1 MMKMASN
8 RGKLFEREFR
18 KGLLLLPGMGIRL
31 YDGTNVARIQMPG
44 DFIYAACS
52 GKTFLIECKSTQENS
67 FPYANFQPHQLPD
80 LMRWQIAGNGN
91 RYGLVAIEFWKHKR
105 TFLISPYDIAYEKNF
120 GERKSLTLD
129 KAEQLGFEVKRF
141 KDESGF
147 AYTLGV
153 LETGW
158 K

>member
-1 MMKMASN
+1 MPSN

-18 KGLLLLPGMGIRL
+18 KGLSLLPGMEIRL
-31 YDGTNVARIQMPG
+31 FDGTNIARMQMPG

-67 FPYANFQPHQLPD
+67 FPYANFASHQLPD
-80 LMRWQIAGNGN
+80 LMLWEMAGHGN
-91 RYGLVAIEFWKHKR
+91 RFGVVAIEFWKHKR
-105 TFLISPYDIAYEKNF
+105 TFLLSPYDVAYEKNF
-120 GERKSLTLD
+120 GGRKSLTLD
-129 KAEQLGFEVKRF
+129 KAEELGVEIERI

-147 AYTLGV
+147 YYTLGV
-153 LETGW
+153 MEKGW